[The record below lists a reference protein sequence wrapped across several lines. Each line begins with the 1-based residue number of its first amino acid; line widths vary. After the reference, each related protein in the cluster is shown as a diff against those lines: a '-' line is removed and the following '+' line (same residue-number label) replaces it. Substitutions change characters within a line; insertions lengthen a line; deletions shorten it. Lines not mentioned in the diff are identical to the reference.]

1 MMQALNIILPNP
13 FALLTQETM
22 KTFLNNK
29 KPKIMYTLVE
39 QGTGILF
46 VKQGMASLKDKQAS
60 LAHKEQS
67 MAQVWFIKLSVVHC
81 VNFCTGACQYGS

>member
-13 FALLTQETM
+13 FAILTQETM

-29 KPKIMYTLVE
+29 KPKVMYGLVE
-39 QGTGILF
+39 QGTGITF
-46 VKQGMASLKDKQAS
+46 VKQGMASLKDKQAA

-67 MAQVWFIKLSVVHC
+67 MAQVWC
-81 VNFCTGACQYGS
+81 TVNLTFCCTLCTILCRC